1 MSERSHSEHKTSAGE
16 RTILIDA
23 REFVPGR
30 RTGIARV
37 LEGLT
42 DALASFALA
51 KIVVMATPNPESLP
65 SKLQNVK
72 ILKTTAIP
80 RFFLKS
86 EKTLSSLTKG
96 NMSLFISPYP
106 KLPLFGCFCPAVH
119 IIHDVL
125 DLTHPAYKRRV
136 KAFFDGFRLKRAL
149 RKADMTWY
157 PSSWSLRET
166 KGYAGIVGRNAKVR
180 FWGIEEAFHP
190 MRDDHQD
197 EISRKYQLHPG
208 YILVLGNGLPHKN
221 LGVLLAIASQACR
234 SLVCAGVPLKTQAYW
249 KARYPEAKAVWIEHV
264 PDENLPSLI
273 RDAFCLAQPSTAE
286 GYGYPP
292 LEAMACGVPA
302 VVSNIPVLVETTGG
316 NCLLV
321 DPHEPMKWA
330 EALQVLENKE
340 VRNLQIEKGLRWVQP
355 LRGRQAWQ
363 KHVQDIEDLLCAS
376 ASMGGRF
383 PTKDAS
389 KRMRP
394 RSDVKFH

>member
-1 MSERSHSEHKTSAGE
+1 MSERSHSEHKTTTAG

-23 REFVPGR
+23 REFVSGR

-42 DALASFALA
+42 HALTSPAPDKTIVLA
-51 KIVVMATPNPESLP
+51 TQNPESLP
-65 SKLQNVK
+65 TRLKDSK

-86 EKTLSSLTKG
+86 EKTLSDLTKG
-96 NMSLFISPYP
+96 GVNIFISPYP

-149 RKADMTWY
+149 RRADLTWY

-166 KGYAGIVGRNAKVR
+166 RGYAGIVGRNAKVR
-180 FWGIEEAFHP
+180 FWGIEDAFHP
-190 MRDDHQD
+190 ARDDHRD
-197 EISRKYQLHPG
+197 ETSRKYQLHPG
-208 YILVLGNGLPHKN
+208 YVLVLGNGLPHKN
-221 LGVLLAIASQACR
+221 LGVLLAIASQTYR
-234 SLVCAGVPLKTQAYW
+234 RLVCAGVPVKNQAYW
-249 KARYPEAKAVWIEHV
+249 KTRYPQTKAVWIEHV
-264 PDENLPSLI
+264 PDEDLPSLI

-302 VVSNIPVLVETTGG
+302 VVSNIPVLVETTGA
-316 NCLLV
+316 NCLLA
-321 DPHEPMKWA
+321 DPREPMKWA
-330 EALQVLENKE
+330 EAFRALENKE
-340 VRNLQIEKGLRWVQP
+340 VQNLQIEKGLRWVQP
-355 LRGRQAWQ
+355 LRGREAWQ
-363 KHVQDIEDLLCAS
+363 KHVQDIEDLLYAS
-376 ASMGGRF
+376 AVVAGSF
-383 PTKDAS
+383 SPEDAS
-389 KRMRP
+389 ERMRP
-394 RSDVKFH
+394 RPDGKFT